1 MNFSSEMNH
10 CELNNDT
17 HPHTLMFISHLSLEF
32 TKTQN
37 NSEDKFS
44 DTRPVTFT
52 CLYIFR
58 LPYFRER
65 NYLFLKVENV
75 EISQPSRISF
85 IFR

>member
-65 NYLFLKVENV
+65 NYLFVFESGKCGNKPALKNQFH
-75 EISQPSRISF
+75 I
-85 IFR
+85 